1 MGIWT
6 TEVTP
11 RLVALGCADE
21 KLRDLRARACEGLR
35 GEVVELGFGS
45 GHNIGLYPP
54 EVTRVIAVEPSDVA
68 WQLGADRRA
77 RSSVPIVRGDLDG
90 QWLSLGDE
98 SADAVLATFTLCTI
112 PDVHRAL
119 SEVRRVL
126 RPGGALHFLEH
137 GLAPEPRVHS
147 DLVAI
152 VTATL
157 AEHADAARAAGQQR
171 YMKSAMP
178 FLGLTSPQLKALLG
192 PLLRDPG
199 LAMESRAQWE
209 ATIRAL
215 WNGATHRAHWY
226 AAIALARHRP
236 YRRWVDSDAMP
247 LWESLIRAG
256 AWWDVVDDIAT
267 HLVRDTVLAHPT
279 TERLRLRDWAGSGS
293 LWVRRAAIICQVGA
307 GPRVDQA
314 PLADVKQ
321 PNL

>member
-1 MGIWT
+1 M
-6 TEVTP
+6 
-11 RLVALGCADE
+11 
-21 KLRDLRARACEGLR
+21 
-35 GEVVELGFGS
+35 S
-45 GHNIGLYPP
+45 
-54 EVTRVIAVEPSDVA
+54 EP
-68 WQLGADRRA
+68 G
-77 RSSVPIVRGDLDG
+77 
-90 QWLSLGDE
+90 
-98 SADAVLATFTLCTI
+98 
-112 PDVHRAL
+112 
-119 SEVRRVL
+119 
-126 RPGGALHFLEH
+126 
-137 GLAPEPRVHS
+137 VHS
-147 DLVAI
+147 DLVAA

-157 AEHADAARAAGQQR
+157 AEHADAERAAGQQR

-215 WNGATHRAHWY
+215 WDGATHREHWY

-267 HLVRDTVLAHPT
+267 HLVRDTVLTHPT
-279 TERLRLRDWAGSGS
+279 VEGLRLRDWAGSDS

-307 GPRVDQA
+307 RDRLDQS
-314 PLADVKQ
+314 LLTDVIEPNIDDPDFFSRKAIGWALRDHARTDPDWVRAFVNGHPALSGLSRREALKHLGQ
-321 PNL
+321 PS